1 MSSFINIKE
10 KLNKNIKKGATKML
24 KKAIIILA
32 VSNILDGIL
41 TYIGVKSGYMEEAN
55 PLMIEFVENPFFVII
70 VKIIGVP
77 LILYILFKK
86 IKKHKIQSKLNVTLP
101 FFVATTFYLF
111 VMFLHFSILFRV
123 FVI

>member
-1 MSSFINIKE
+1 
-10 KLNKNIKKGATKML
+10 ML

-55 PLMIEFVENPFFVII
+55 PLMIEFVENPLFVII

-77 LILYILFKK
+77 LILYILFEK